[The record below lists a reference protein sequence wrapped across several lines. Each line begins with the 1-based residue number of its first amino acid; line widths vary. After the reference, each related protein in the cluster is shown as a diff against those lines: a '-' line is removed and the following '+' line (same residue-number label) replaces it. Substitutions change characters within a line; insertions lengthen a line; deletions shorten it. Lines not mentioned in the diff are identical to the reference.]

1 MNGLQGA
8 IKASPAQFWFW
19 AGCVVTDTQV
29 TERIPAP
36 RWVEQFLM
44 GCFPEAWCS
53 DSLTSSLLPD
63 WEPEIFIFWEDAD
76 HQCPSQS
83 YIQNTSFEFN
93 FVLDL
98 QFTFEKRERIPHLV
112 IFFVLQAIMSR
123 CKLLWSMEQTNSV
136 LTLHP
141 FCCEDLLFSS
151 PFGPFYFFPC
161 LTYFYEREFFY
172 WPPFCWVPSPST
184 KSLLVAF
191 LQPFC
196 VCLETFI
203 HFHPCILSQAQHL
216 LPCSGPSLLVM
227 I

>member
-1 MNGLQGA
+1 MFPWSLVLRFTHFFT
-8 IKASPAQFWFW
+8 ASWLGTRNLYFLGRCWSPVSFPKLHSKHQFWIQLCFGSSVYLW
-19 AGCVVTDTQV
+19 KEGTYPT
-29 TERIPAP
+29 PGH
-36 RWVEQFLM
+36 FL
-44 GCFPEAWCS
+44 C
-53 DSLTSSLLPD
+53 TSSYNVKMQ
-63 WEPEIFIFWEDAD
+63 ITVKHGAD
-76 HQCPSQS
+76 
-83 YIQNTSFEFN
+83 I
-93 FVLDL
+93 
-98 QFTFEKRERIPHLV
+98 
-112 IFFVLQAIMSR
+112 
-123 CKLLWSMEQTNSV
+123 NSV